1 MMSNRNSVFCSV
13 SDFGRYEQEDRAN
26 PAHGVVNIRSFFREK
41 SLVSVFVRFALF
53 YDSDLQ

>member
-13 SDFGRYEQEDRAN
+13 SDFGRYKLEERAN
-26 PAHGVVNIRSFFREK
+26 PAHGVVNIRNVFREK